1 VSWYSLLKLVH
12 ILAAIAAVGTNVT
25 YFVWL
30 ARIKGQPRPEQA
42 VVLGGI
48 KALDARLANP
58 AYGILPLTGV
68 GMVLVGDIPFSTFWV
83 ALAIGLYV
91 AVGVIAGML
100 FSPALR
106 RQVELVAN
114 AEVGSD
120 AYSEAA
126 RRTTMFGAI
135 TMLPIAAILYLM
147 VIKPTP

>member
-1 VSWYSLLKLVH
+1 MSWYSLLKLVH
-12 ILAAIAAVGTNVT
+12 ILAAIVAVGTNLT

-30 ARIKGQPRPEQA
+30 ARISGQPRPEQA
-42 VVLGGI
+42 AVLGGI

-83 ALAIGLYV
+83 ALAIGLYI
-91 AVGVIAGML
+91 AVGVIAGVL

-106 RQVELVAN
+106 RQVELVAKDE
-114 AEVGSD
+114 AGSD
-120 AYSEAA
+120 AYIEAA
-126 RRTTMFGAI
+126 RRTMFGAF
-135 TMLPIAAILYLM
+135 TMLPIAVILYLM

>member
-12 ILAAIAAVGTNVT
+12 ILAAIVAVGTNVT

-30 ARIKGQPRPEQA
+30 ARINGQPRPERA
-42 VVLGGI
+42 AVLGGI

-83 ALAIGLYV
+83 ALAIGLYI
-91 AVGVIAGML
+91 AVGVIAGVL

-114 AEVGSD
+114 DEAGSH
-120 AYSEAA
+120 AYTEAA
-126 RRTTMFGAI
+126 RRTTMFGAF
-135 TMLPIAAILYLM
+135 TMLPIAVILYLM